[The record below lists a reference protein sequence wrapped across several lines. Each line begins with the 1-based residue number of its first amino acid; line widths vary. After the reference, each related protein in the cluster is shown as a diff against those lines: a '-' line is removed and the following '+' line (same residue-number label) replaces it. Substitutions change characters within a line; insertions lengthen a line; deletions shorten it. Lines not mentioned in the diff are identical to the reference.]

1 MYEAFFQ
8 VQKKYALENS
18 LGFEKK
24 DGPDFESLAGKN
36 ERDKEHLRKYELLK
50 RSQEEKSWEF

>member
-50 RSQEEKSWEF
+50 RSQEEKS